1 MLGSIITCA
10 VFLEILPSSWNL
22 AGWLGIPKLIYV
34 IMKTFENTKL
44 CSFIVTAWMIIK
56 LAIIYPTSVLVPPK
70 MDGSLF
76 MRLCPCIAKIGWRFV
91 HATMYVQASL
101 DPDC

>member
-34 IMKTFENTKL
+34 IMKTFKNTKL

-56 LAIIYPTSVLVPPK
+56 LAIIYPTSVLTT
-70 MDGSLF
+70 
-76 MRLCPCIAKIGWRFV
+76 KIGWRFV

>member
-34 IMKTFENTKL
+34 IMKTFKNTKL

-76 MRLCPCIAKIGWRFV
+76 MRHL
-91 HATMYVQASL
+91 SL
-101 DPDC
+101 YRQNWMEICSCDDVCTSIT

>member
-34 IMKTFENTKL
+34 IMKTFKNTKL
-44 CSFIVTAWMIIK
+44 CSFIVTVWMIIK

-70 MDGSLF
+70 MDGDLF
-76 MRLCPCIAKIGWRFV
+76 MQRCMYKHHLILIADLSCCILVF
-91 HATMYVQASL
+91 Q
-101 DPDC
+101 

>member
-34 IMKTFENTKL
+34 IMKTFKNTKL

-56 LAIIYPTSVLVPPK
+56 LAIIYPTSVLTTK
-70 MDGSLF
+70 N
-76 MRLCPCIAKIGWRFV
+76 GWKFV
-91 HATMYVQASL
+91 HETLSL
-101 DPDC
+101 CHQNWMEICSCDDVCTSIT